1 MSPELRKKVTSALKE
16 AGKGELAKEVE
27 LEARQKVQ
35 QEKETLT
42 SGEAA
47 NILGVSSPTT
57 VKNWLESGMF
67 PGAYR
72 TKGGHWRFPKKEVE
86 EARSRMEALREKN
99 EAGELEPHEKE
110 NPQDPPLL

>member
-16 AGKGELAKEVE
+16 AGKDELAKEVE
-27 LEARQKVQ
+27 FEAQ
-35 QEKETLT
+35 QENKALT

-47 NILGVSSPTT
+47 DILGVSSPTT

-67 PGAYR
+67 PGAFQ

-86 EARSRMEALREKN
+86 EARSRMKALREKN
-99 EAGELEPHEKE
+99 EAGDIEPPEKE
-110 NPQDPPLL
+110 NLNGPPLL